1 MHLINVN
8 VGGTLRNYLKR
19 EGNKEIF
26 FSFQRLKLAAIRM
39 KCYASFS
46 SVAERVIFFL
56 HLLHKFAKKIF
67 REDIVPSSSELFD
80 FDIYFSRSMK

>member
-1 MHLINVN
+1 MIGGSPRGVDLHLINVN

-39 KCYASFS
+39 KCYASLS
-46 SVAERVIFFL
+46 TVAERVIFFL
-56 HLLHKFAKKIF
+56 HLLHKFAKNSG
-67 REDIVPSSSELFD
+67 RYSSKF
-80 FDIYFSRSMK
+80 